1 MKNHLLN
8 QDCKINFF
16 AKGIEFEMNR
26 SRPKQ
31 IVIRLSEEE
40 FARVKKK
47 VKKSGLK
54 QQEYLIQSIFN
65 TKIVNTD
72 GLKEIL
78 PELKRQGVNL
88 NQLVKKLNE
97 TGYIDYKKELPEIEK
112 ELKQVW
118 QSLKQYL
125 QKPV

>member
-1 MKNHLLN
+1 
-8 QDCKINFF
+8 
-16 AKGIEFEMNR
+16 MNR

>member
-1 MKNHLLN
+1 M
-8 QDCKINFF
+8 
-16 AKGIEFEMNR
+16 
-26 SRPKQ
+26 
-31 IVIRLSEEE
+31 
-40 FARVKKK
+40 
-47 VKKSGLK
+47 K

-97 TGYIDYKKELPEIEK
+97 TGYIDYKKELLEIEK